1 MGLAFAGKTD
11 VGRKREHNED
21 QFLIN
26 AKHGLFTI
34 ADGMGGHAAGEVA
47 SRIAVDVINE
57 FIELSGD
64 DSDIT
69 WPFEFDEGVSME
81 ENRIFTAIKLANMKI
96 FEVIR
101 ERPDLEGMG
110 TTLVTLLVQGESAY
124 IGHVGDSRAYLV
136 RDGKIRQLT
145 SDHSWVNEQMK
156 LGVLTRAEAANHPF
170 RNVVTR
176 ALGGRD
182 IIKADL
188 TCEKLN
194 EGDVVLLCSDGLN
207 SMMDDDSIRD
217 IVVEH
222 ADDLEGACDA
232 LVEAANDAG
241 GDDNISVVLLRYQ
254 PDEDEAEG

>member
-1 MGLAFAGKTD
+1 MALAHAGKTD

-21 QFLIN
+21 AFLIN

-57 FIELSGD
+57 FIEISGD

-69 WPFEFDEGVSME
+69 WPFEFDDGASME

-96 FEVIR
+96 FEVIQ
-101 ERPDLEGMG
+101 ERKELEGMG
-110 TTLVTLLVQGESAY
+110 TTLVTLLVNGDKAF
-124 IGHVGDSRAYLV
+124 IGHVGDSRAYRV
-136 RDGKIRQLT
+136 RKGVLEQLT

-156 LGVLTRAEAANHPF
+156 LGVLTKAEAANHPF

-182 IIKADL
+182 PIKADL
-188 TCEKLN
+188 TCEQMQA
-194 EGDVVLLCSDGLN
+194 GDVILLCSDGLN
-207 SMMDDDSIRD
+207 SMLSDEQIRD
-217 IVVEH
+217 TFL
-222 ADDLEGACDA
+222 AAGDDLDA
-232 LVEAANDAG
+232 GCQALIDAANAAG
-241 GDDNISVVLLRYQ
+241 GDDNISVVLARY
-254 PDEDEAEG
+254 EAEPA

>member
-1 MGLAFAGKTD
+1 MALAHAGKTD

-21 QFLIN
+21 AFLIN

-57 FIELSGD
+57 FIEISGD

-69 WPFEFDEGVSME
+69 WPFEFDDGASME

-96 FEVIR
+96 FEVIQ
-101 ERPDLEGMG
+101 ERKELEGMG
-110 TTLVTLLVQGESAY
+110 TTLVTLLVNGDNAF
-124 IGHVGDSRAYLV
+124 IGHVGDSRAYRV
-136 RDGKIRQLT
+136 RGGVLDQLT

-156 LGVLTRAEAANHPF
+156 LGVLTKAEAANHPF

-182 IIKADL
+182 PIKADL
-188 TCEKLN
+188 TCEKMQD
-194 EGDVVLLCSDGLN
+194 GDVLLLCSDGLN
-207 SMMDDDSIRD
+207 SMLSDEQIRD
-217 IVVEH
+217 AFVG
-222 ADDLEGACDA
+222 AGDDLDA
-232 LVEAANDAG
+232 GCQALIDAANAAG
-241 GDDNISVVLLRYQ
+241 GDDNISVVLARY
-254 PDEDEAEG
+254 EADQG

>member
-1 MGLAFAGKTD
+1 MALAHAGKTD

-21 QFLIN
+21 AFLIN

-57 FIELSGD
+57 FIEISGD

-69 WPFEFDEGVSME
+69 WPFEFDDGASME

-96 FEVIR
+96 FEVIQ
-101 ERPDLEGMG
+101 ERKELEGMG
-110 TTLVTLLVQGESAY
+110 TTLVTLLINGDSAF
-124 IGHVGDSRAYLV
+124 IGHVGDSRAYRV
-136 RDGKIRQLT
+136 REGELEQLT

-156 LGVLTRAEAANHPF
+156 LGVLTKAEAANHPF

-182 IIKADL
+182 PIKADL
-188 TCEKLN
+188 TCEKMQA
-194 EGDVVLLCSDGLN
+194 GDVILLCSDGLN
-207 SMMDDDSIRD
+207 SMLSDEQICETFVS
-217 IVVEH
+217 VG
-222 ADDLEGACDA
+222 DDLEAGCQA
-232 LVEAANDAG
+232 LIDAANAAG
-241 GDDNISVVLLRYQ
+241 GDDNISVVLARY
-254 PDEDEAEG
+254 EADPA

>member
-1 MGLAFAGKTD
+1 MALKHAGKTD

-21 QFLIN
+21 SFHVNEKQ
-26 AKHGLFTI
+26 GLFTI

-57 FIELSGD
+57 FTELSGN

-69 WPFEFDEGVSME
+69 WPFEYDDGVSLE

-101 ERPDLEGMG
+101 ERKELEGMG
-110 TTLVTLLVQGESAY
+110 TTLVIMLVQGNKAY

-136 RDGKIRQLT
+136 RNGEISQIT

-182 IIKADL
+182 IIKADV
-188 TCEKLN
+188 TCHELAI
-194 EGDVVLLCSDGLN
+194 GDIVLLCSDGLN
-207 SMMDDDSIRD
+207 SMLDDDAIRD
-217 IVVEH
+217 AVVAH
-222 ADDLEGACDA
+222 AEDLDTACDA
-232 LVEAANDAG
+232 LIAAANAAG
-241 GDDNISVVLLRYQ
+241 GDDNITVVLAQHLA
-254 PDEDEAEG
+254 D

>member
-1 MGLAFAGKTD
+1 MKMGLVFAGKTD

-21 QFLIN
+21 SFYIN
-26 AKHGLFTI
+26 EKQGLFAI

-57 FIELSGD
+57 FIELSGN

-69 WPFEFDEGVSME
+69 WPFEYDDGVSLE
-81 ENRIFTAIKLANMKI
+81 ENRIFTAIKLANTKI

-101 ERPDLEGMG
+101 ERKELEGMG
-110 TTLVTLLVQGESAY
+110 TTLVIMLVRGGKAY
-124 IGHVGDSRAYLV
+124 IGHVGDSRAYLL
-136 RDGKIRQLT
+136 RKGELRQVT

-182 IIKADL
+182 VIKADV
-188 TCEKLN
+188 TCQPLEP
-194 EGDVVLLCSDGLN
+194 GDVVLMCSDGLN
-207 SMMDDDSIRD
+207 SMLEDERIRELIATD
-217 IVVEH
+217 T
-222 ADDLEGACDA
+222 ADLPAACER
-232 LVEAANDAG
+232 LVAAANDAG
-241 GDDNISVVLLRYQ
+241 GDDNCTVILARATA
-254 PDEDEAEG
+254 EA

>member
-1 MGLAFAGKTD
+1 MALAHAGKTD

-21 QFLIN
+21 AFLIN

-57 FIELSGD
+57 FIEISGD

-69 WPFEFDEGVSME
+69 WPFEFDDGASME

-96 FEVIR
+96 FEVIQ
-101 ERPDLEGMG
+101 ERKELEGMG
-110 TTLVTLLVQGESAY
+110 TTLVTLLINGDSAF
-124 IGHVGDSRAYLV
+124 IGHVGDSRAYRV
-136 RDGKIRQLT
+136 REGELEQLT

-156 LGVLTRAEAANHPF
+156 LGVLTKAEAANHPF

-182 IIKADL
+182 PIKADL
-188 TCEKLN
+188 TCEKMQS
-194 EGDVVLLCSDGLN
+194 GDVILLCSDGLN
-207 SMMDDDSIRD
+207 SMLSDEQIRD
-217 IVVEH
+217 TFVE
-222 ADDLEGACDA
+222 AGDDLDA
-232 LVEAANDAG
+232 GCQALIDAANAAG
-241 GDDNISVVLLRYQ
+241 GDDNISVVLARY
-254 PDEDEAEG
+254 EADQD